1 MSKAEQVFEKIAGP
15 ANFLGRMYAK
25 AVAGTKNLAK
35 ETAAL
40 KQNTTALMG
49 GEKARMAANK
59 ASKVPQLDIFKAK
72 PWTAEDAAML
82 KILRKKVGKGLILP
96 GVGVAGVSGAGY
108 AVGKS
113 RD

>member
-59 ASKVPQLDIFKAK
+59 ASKVPQLDIFKA
-72 PWTAEDAAML
+72 EDAAML

>member
-59 ASKVPQLDIFKAK
+59 AKS
-72 PWTAEDAAML
+72 WTAEDAAML

-96 GVGVAGVSGAGY
+96 TAIGAGELGAGIAIGR
-108 AVGKS
+108 AVKS
-113 RD
+113 NQNK